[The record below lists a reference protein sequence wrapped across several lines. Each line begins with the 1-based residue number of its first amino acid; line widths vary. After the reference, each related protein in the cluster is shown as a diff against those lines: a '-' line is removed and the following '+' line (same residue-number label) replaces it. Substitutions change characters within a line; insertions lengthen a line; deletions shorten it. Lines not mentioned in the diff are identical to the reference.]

1 MVPRAYVAHR
11 YGLDYVRV
19 LDRSGRPGD
28 VAVQVAPTDAEGRLE
43 VLSGLA
49 DGDVIVPPEA

>member
-1 MVPRAYVAHR
+1 MAHR

-19 LDRSGRPGD
+19 LDRSGATSD
-28 VAVQVAPTDAEGRLE
+28 VAVQLTPTAEAAKVE

-49 DGDVIVPPEA
+49 DGDVILAPAA